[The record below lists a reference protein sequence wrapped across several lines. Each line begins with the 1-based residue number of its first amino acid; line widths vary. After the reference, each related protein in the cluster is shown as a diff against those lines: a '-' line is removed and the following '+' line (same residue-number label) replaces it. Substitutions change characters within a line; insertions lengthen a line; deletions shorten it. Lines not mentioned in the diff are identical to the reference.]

1 MGLWWELNF
10 SFGAAFGRFF
20 CFIHRRKKQC
30 RLHFSRA
37 LRERVRE
44 WYPPPDTTDSN
55 ETINTGACSIVG
67 PTITLKSDSSKLSH
81 NGQLK
86 QPTSANFSAPLY
98 ATLRP
103 TAHGAPPPPHHHTT
117 PLFYPNAIVCSIQSV
132 RSVWFTGQ
140 EMFLYYKFRGY
151 VLLGYLELISND

>member
-1 MGLWWELNF
+1 MRYGWAFDESWIFHSALH
-10 SFGAAFGRFF
+10 SAAFSVLFIAGKNNADCIFRGR
-20 CFIHRRKKQC
+20 CAREWESGTHPR
-30 RLHFSRA
+30 SRA
-37 LRERVRE
+37 
-44 WYPPPDTTDSN
+44 DTTDSN

-103 TAHGAPPPPHHHTT
+103 TAHGAPPPPRPTT
-117 PLFYPNAIVCSIQSV
+117 PHLCFILMPLCARFNRFAVFDLQAKRCFFITSLEVMFY
-132 RSVWFTGQ
+132 
-140 EMFLYYKFRGY
+140 
-151 VLLGYLELISND
+151 

>member
-1 MGLWWELNF
+1 MRVEFFIWRCIRPLFLFYSSPEKTMQIAF
-10 SFGAAFGRFF
+10 FEGAAREWESGTHPR
-20 CFIHRRKKQC
+20 
-30 RLHFSRA
+30 SRA
-37 LRERVRE
+37 
-44 WYPPPDTTDSN
+44 DTTDSN

-103 TAHGAPPPPHHHTT
+103 TAHGAPPCPTT
-117 PLFYPNAIVCSIQSV
+117 PHLCFILMPLCARFNRFAVFDLHAKRCFFITSLEVMFY
-132 RSVWFTGQ
+132 
-140 EMFLYYKFRGY
+140 
-151 VLLGYLELISND
+151 

>member
-1 MGLWWELNF
+1 MDGLWWELNV
-10 SFGAAFGRFF
+10 SFAAAFGRFF
-20 CFIHRRKKQC
+20 CFIHHRKKTMQIAFFEGAA
-30 RLHFSRA
+30 RRG
-37 LRERVRE
+37 ERVVLS
-44 WYPPPDTTDSN
+44 PQPGIPLTDCN

-103 TAHGAPPPPHHHTT
+103 TARGAHPPLTS

-132 RSVWFTGQ
+132 RNVWFTGK
-140 EMFLYYKFRGY
+140 ELCLY
-151 VLLGYLELISND
+151 

>member
-103 TAHGAPPPPHHHTT
+103 TAHGAPPLPTT
-117 PLFYPNAIVCSIQSV
+117 PHLCFILMPLCARFNRFVVVDS
-132 RSVWFTGQ
+132 GQ

-151 VLLGYLELISND
+151 VLSGYLELISND